1 MEGMNPY
8 NYRTPIEE
16 AEEFFDREDYLLTGR
31 EFIAN
36 KACLSFVGEP
46 RCGLSS
52 LLNRFN
58 CTDFQQSCA
67 ESAGPLRFVPVS
79 CGRFDEPLTLVRY
92 LLKEALPDYPL
103 PEIPRWR
110 PLYGR
115 LVSGVRRSKGRL
127 VILFDDFEHIGSNEL
142 FVSFIDSL
150 RGLTQAADMTL
161 ITATHQKLVDCC
173 HVDVA
178 RSPFPNIF
186 DARQL
191 HCFTE
196 DQVRHFLS
204 RTSARS
210 GVDLM
215 PYREGIESLSGRH
228 PCLLQMACWH
238 YYEILADEEGGVDL
252 GRATEAFAH
261 EAEGVFR
268 RMWEGLDEGQR
279 EVIRDLARGN
289 APGTIPSGLYNK
301 GYVTEDDT
309 IFSTAFRD
317 YVMGRRALQ
326 M

>member
-1 MEGMNPY
+1 MMKGTNPY

-16 AEEFFDREDYLLTGR
+16 AECFFGREDYLLTGR

-36 KACLSFVGEP
+36 RACLSFVGEP

-58 CTDFQQSCA
+58 CTDFQHTCA
-67 ESAGPLRFVPVS
+67 ESAGPLRFVPVP
-79 CGRFDEPLTLVRY
+79 CEQFDEPLSLVRY
-92 LLKEALPDYPL
+92 LLKKALPDFFL
-103 PEIPRWR
+103 PDIPRWR

-115 LVSGVRRSKGRL
+115 LVSGVRRSEGRL

-191 HCFTE
+191 RCFTE

-215 PYREGIESLSGRH
+215 PYYEEIESLSGRH

-238 YYEILADEEGGVDL
+238 YYEVLAGAEGGFDL
-252 GRATEAFAH
+252 GRAAEAFAH
-261 EAEGVFR
+261 EAEDVFH
-268 RMWEGLDEGQR
+268 RMWEGLDDGER
-279 EVIRDLARGN
+279 EVVRHLARGN
-289 APGTIPSGLYNK
+289 APGAIPSGLYSK
-301 GYVTEDDT
+301 GYVTENDT

-317 YVMGRRALQ
+317 YVMGR
-326 M
+326 MIP